1 MSKSSPARL
10 TPWRVSCPQAASGAG
25 TFKDYARTRDPL
37 ASERKAAQIDDRFR
51 FLLEALDETFAATG
65 IAVKDA
71 EGNPMIYAETGEAT
85 GEEFDERGRLV
96 RAGRGYRW
104 GRVLE
109 DAVNEAG

>member
-10 TPWRVSCPQAASGAG
+10 TPWRVSCPRAASGAG
-25 TFKDYARTRDPL
+25 AFKVYARTRDPL
-37 ASERKAAQIDDRFR
+37 ASERKAAQIADRFR
-51 FLLEALDETFAATG
+51 FLPEALDETFAATG

-96 RAGRGYRW
+96 RAGHGYRW
-104 GRVLE
+104 GRV
-109 DAVNEAG
+109 AK